1 MRWFIIVFGI
11 IFFVVFIGGAI
22 NVGEKPIFGHID
34 SILGTT
40 ALMRLHYVTF
50 SLLYRGEHS
59 LGEGLDRT
67 DEDLRDF
74 SKRPMGFDKA
84 KKYRT
89 LDSASDY

>member
-11 IFFVVFIGGAI
+11 IFLVIFVGGAI
-22 NVGEKPIFGHID
+22 NIGDKPIFGHID

-40 ALMRLHYVTF
+40 ALMRLHQVTF
-50 SLLYRGEHS
+50 FILYRGEGS
-59 LGEGLDRT
+59 IGEGIDRT

-74 SKRPMGFDKA
+74 SERPLGIDKA